1 MPNEFNI
8 KKKFNWQFLGKKKPI
23 VFTAL
28 LTQDDVDAPTMVVL
42 ENTIGSEPSLS
53 YDGVGQYSLTFGSN
67 NVMPAGKTTVSIG
80 NNIVTG
86 ALASV
91 LSNTFRINIFTFS
104 AVDATPGDTALLN
117 TPIKVIVYP

>member
-28 LTQDDVDAPTMVVL
+28 LTQADVDAPTMVVL

-53 YDGVGQYSLTFGSN
+53 YDGVGQYSLIFGS

-91 LSNTFRINIFTFS
+91 LSDTSRINIFTFS
-104 AVDATPGDTALLN
+104 AVDATPGDSGLLN

>member
-28 LTQDDVDAPTMVVL
+28 LTQADVDAPTMVVL

-91 LSNTFRINIFTFS
+91 LSNTSRINIFTFS